1 MPESFTITDLA
12 SEFAITPRTLRFYE
26 DKGLLRPARQGNAR
40 IYGRRDRARLRLILR
55 GKRLGFSLA
64 DIHEMLDLYDRGD
77 GQVTQLRTLL
87 ARSRERLAALADQRR
102 DVDEAIG
109 ELREICQAIERNL
122 ADKGVAVESAGRPDP
137 AERAPYDS
145 DGKRDRR
152 GRDEQRSPVPA
163 GTGGLGKGP
172 DG

>member
-12 SEFAITPRTLRFYE
+12 NEFAITPRTLRFYE
-26 DKGLLRPARQGNAR
+26 DKGLLRPVRQGNAR

-77 GQVTQLRTLL
+77 GQVTQLRALL

-109 ELREICQAIERNL
+109 ELREVCQAIERNL
-122 ADKGVAVESAGRPDP
+122 ADKGVAVERSAETGEPR
-137 AERAPYDS
+137 RA
-145 DGKRDRR
+145 
-152 GRDEQRSPVPA
+152 
-163 GTGGLGKGP
+163 L
-172 DG
+172 

>member
-26 DKGLLRPARQGNAR
+26 DKGLLRPVRQGNAR

-64 DIHEMLDLYDRGD
+64 DVHEMLDLYDRGD
-77 GQVTQLRTLL
+77 GQVTQLRALL

-109 ELREICQAIERNL
+109 ELSEVCQAIERSL
-122 ADKGVAVESAGRPDP
+122 RDKGVAVESGGQPDP
-137 AERAPYDS
+137 AKPGAETGEPRRA
-145 DGKRDRR
+145 
-152 GRDEQRSPVPA
+152 
-163 GTGGLGKGP
+163 L
-172 DG
+172 

>member
-1 MPESFTITDLA
+1 MPESFTITELA
-12 SEFAITPRTLRFYE
+12 TEFAITPRTLRFYE

-40 IYGRRDRARLRLILR
+40 IYRRRDRARLRLILR

-64 DIHEMLDLYDRGD
+64 DIQEMLDLYDLGD

-109 ELREICQAIERNL
+109 ELTEVCQAIEQGLR
-122 ADKGVAVESAGRPDP
+122 DKGVAVESGGRPDP
-137 AERAPYDS
+137 AKPGAKTEEPRRA
-145 DGKRDRR
+145 
-152 GRDEQRSPVPA
+152 
-163 GTGGLGKGP
+163 L
-172 DG
+172 

>member
-26 DKGLLRPARQGNAR
+26 DKGLLRPVRQGNAR

-64 DIHEMLDLYDRGD
+64 EIQEMLDLYDVGD

-87 ARSRERLAALADQRR
+87 TKSRERLAAMRDQRR
-102 DVDEAIG
+102 DIDEATH
-109 ELREICQAIERNL
+109 
-122 ADKGVAVESAGRPDP
+122 AGREESMLWIQEIDP
-137 AERAPYDS
+137 ADIADPVLQ
-145 DGKRDRR
+145 DGH
-152 GRDEQRSPVPA
+152 EATRSEVVPA
-163 GTGGLGKGP
+163 GEVRKIHDAQASASRSTGHLEGV
-172 DG
+172 DS